1 LKIIPDVQK
10 ITVPQKV
17 TETFFDNEAICKVT
31 EVLGPLPL
39 AKEKC
44 QLDLREVSLIC
55 SCGESCITKYCRKAG
70 FILVFCFLVLIVG
83 FGLFI

>member
-1 LKIIPDVQK
+1 MQK

-31 EVLGPLPL
+31 EVLGPPPL

-44 QLDLREVSLIC
+44 WYHLQLDLTEVSLIC
-55 SCGESCITKYCRKAG
+55 SCGDSCIMKYCRKAG
-70 FILVFCFLVLIVG
+70 FILVFCILVLIVG
-83 FGLFI
+83 FGLFV